1 MTPNGA
7 EWAAKEEEIMDAR
20 TRGVGGYRAFCYG
33 NGVVDG
39 TLRAERGGVRVE
51 WGWRR
56 KINNVGMQLGL
67 E

>member
-20 TRGVGGYRAFCYG
+20 TRGVGGYRAFCYR

-51 WGWRR
+51 WG
-56 KINNVGMQLGL
+56 
-67 E
+67 